1 MPSSEQKLTWVKL
14 KSTTNRKMMLDQ
26 ESLRPVIIAMA
37 LYITI
42 NILVPRIVT
51 KPSCIQVVD
60 DLIMKIIAE
69 KDSMMS
75 GTILIGLIVLATN
88 YIQDELF

>member
-1 MPSSEQKLTWVKL
+1 
-14 KSTTNRKMMLDQ
+14 MMLDQ

-42 NILVPRIVT
+42 STLVPRIAT
-51 KPSCIQVVD
+51 KPTGIQIID
-60 DLIMKIIAE
+60 DLVMSIIAQR
-69 KDSMMS
+69 DLMMS

-88 YIQDELF
+88 YIQDELL

>member
-1 MPSSEQKLTWVKL
+1 
-14 KSTTNRKMMLDQ
+14 MMLDQ

-42 NILVPRIVT
+42 SILVPRIVT
-51 KPSCIQVVD
+51 KPTGIKVVD

>member
-1 MPSSEQKLTWVKL
+1 
-14 KSTTNRKMMLDQ
+14 MLDQ

-42 NILVPRIVT
+42 STLVPRIAT
-51 KPSCIQVVD
+51 KPSGIQVVD

-88 YIQDELF
+88 YIQDELL

>member
-1 MPSSEQKLTWVKL
+1 
-14 KSTTNRKMMLDQ
+14 MLDQ
-26 ESLRPVIIAMA
+26 ESLRPVIIAMMIY
-37 LYITI
+37 LTI
-42 NILVPRIVT
+42 STLVPRIVK
-51 KPSCIQVVD
+51 KPTGIQVVD
-60 DLIMKIIAE
+60 DLVMTIIAQ

>member
-1 MPSSEQKLTWVKL
+1 
-14 KSTTNRKMMLDQ
+14 MMLDQ

-42 NILVPRIVT
+42 STLVPRIAT
-51 KPSCIQVVD
+51 KPTGIQVID
-60 DLIMKIIAE
+60 DLTMSIIAQR
-69 KDSMMS
+69 DSMMS
-75 GTILIGLIVLATN
+75 GAILIGLIVLATN